1 MRVALHSTIRPGAV
15 EEYRAHH
22 AAIPDDLA
30 RLFERAGIH
39 DWSIWRSG
47 DRLFHLVDCDDF
59 DAAIRVVDDD
69 PANEAWQSDIG
80 RYVAGFLGP
89 DGEDAFAPLEPI
101 WSLGAQRSGT

>member
-1 MRVALHSTIRPGAV
+1 MRVALHSMVRPGAV
-15 EEYRAHH
+15 DEYRVRH
-22 AAIPDDLA
+22 AAIPDDLVV
-30 RLFERAGIH
+30 LFERAGIH

-59 DAAIRVVDDD
+59 DAALRVVDSD
-69 PANEAWQSDIG
+69 PANEAWQSVIG

-101 WSLGAQRSGT
+101 WSLGAQRSGA